1 MNCTNAVAFLVCGIA
16 MWASPS
22 ALPGLFRHTA
32 IDGASTRAL
41 WIQFMGLVHCV
52 FGSAFLIRRWAT
64 VALEGMRTLAE
75 QRGAVATG
83 DWQPDATPPRLVFVD
98 FSPHH
103 VAGTAR
109 AIAASSFSAAEARLT
124 NLVGRSGEARQAA

>member
-1 MNCTNAVAFLVCGIA
+1 MNCANAFAFFVCGIA
-16 MWASPS
+16 MWISPS

-41 WIQFMGLVHCV
+41 WTQFMGLVHCV
-52 FGSAFLIRRWAT
+52 IGSTFLIRRWAA
-64 VALEGMRTLAE
+64 VAIEGMRTLGE

-83 DWQPDATPPRLVFVD
+83 DWQPDAVPPGLVFVD
-98 FSPHH
+98 FSPRE
-103 VAGTAR
+103 VADTAR